1 MTWLPNLELLRRV
14 PLFRLL
20 TEDQLRTLGAGM
32 ERRRVRAGE
41 LIVEQLQ
48 QSNSLF
54 ILLTGQAR
62 VYIVGEREREVT
74 LAMLKPGDHVGEMSL
89 IDDQQHSACV
99 RAETVA
105 DLLVLGREQFAAC
118 LPQSSSMSYAILRAL
133 SQRLRG
139 ANRQI
144 TTLALIDVYGRV
156 ARALLDMAEQV
167 DGQSVIGQRVSRDK
181 LSKVV
186 GASREMTG
194 RVLKS
199 LERSGAILPR
209 DDGSVL
215 LGHGLSTVAVSGRRS
230 SR

>member
-1 MTWLPNLELLRRV
+1 M
-14 PLFRLL
+14 
-20 TEDQLRTLGAGM
+20 
-32 ERRRVRAGE
+32 RAGE
-41 LIVEQLQ
+41 LIVEQFQ

-62 VYIVGEREREVT
+62 VYIVGQRAREVT

-99 RAETVA
+99 RAETVVE
-105 DLLVLGREQFAAC
+105 LLVLGRDQFANC
-118 LPQSSSMSYAILRAL
+118 LPASSSMSYAILRSL
-133 SQRLRG
+133 SQRLRA

-144 TTLALIDVYGRV
+144 TTLALVDVYGRV
-156 ARALLDMAEQV
+156 ARALLDMAQEI
-167 DGQSVIGQRVSRDK
+167 DGHSVINHRVSRDK

-199 LERSGAILPR
+199 LERSGAILLR
-209 DDGSVL
+209 HDGSVL
-215 LGHGLSTVAVSGRRS
+215 LGHGLSTVAVNGRRTGS
-230 SR
+230 